1 MRNPRRL
8 PDGMSA
14 RTAACGIVTT
24 LALSGMML
32 SSGAQLAVRNDTI
45 DVVMA
50 GLGAFLMGIALFS
63 AWNTG
68 RSSRNDG
75 D

>member
-1 MRNPRRL
+1 MRL
-8 PDGMSA
+8 PDGMSVK
-14 RTAACGIVTT
+14 TSICGIMIT

-32 SSGAQLAVRNDTI
+32 SSGAQLAIRNGAI

-50 GLGAFLMGIALFS
+50 GLGTFLMGISLFS

-68 RSSRNDG
+68 RASRSDSG
-75 D
+75 R